1 MNRVV
6 AQLYVQIMCFV
17 QDAVKWYKMGKIKH
31 SLSSIT
37 RPYSLSFQDIVEE
50 IAEASRNVDK
60 EAAAASRAE
69 IRGLHMQVLHL
80 SEISKS
86 RFCSSKFTTWQVAHS
101 VIVNFDRQLSMS
113 TNISNYLAGQAQ
125 WIQSS
130 QMAQIKSLK
139 SIASLPSSV
148 GSLDFCRSLRN
159 RRKTPAL
166 MDENEIAK
174 LQWWHNSQEAPSTL
188 SAQARGLRT
197 GSTDFAVDYVDILRA
212 NSIPVVWIVPHTN
225 IFDEKVCSLS
235 DILLVLVMQI
245 LEVNPRVLAEGNFP
259 VTIPHFQDIESQ
271 ESEAA
276 ERSFD
281 LLARC
286 LAGIDHLYI
295 VVDMTLINA
304 IVNDNSTR
312 ANAFLTHLQLILSS
326 RPSVKLVL
334 ASWRSVRDLSNQD
347 LESIYQINIDGQ
359 LAGLSRQRV
368 NRSSRALA
376 IGQTAL
382 QRFLH

>member
-1 MNRVV
+1 
-6 AQLYVQIMCFV
+6 
-17 QDAVKWYKMGKIKH
+17 
-31 SLSSIT
+31 
-37 RPYSLSFQDIVEE
+37 
-50 IAEASRNVDK
+50 
-60 EAAAASRAE
+60 
-69 IRGLHMQVLHL
+69 MQVLHL
-80 SEISKS
+80 SEISKM
-86 RFCSSKFTTWQVAHS
+86 
-101 VIVNFDRQLSMS
+101 NFDRQLSMS
-113 TNISNYLAGQAQ
+113 TNISNHLAGQAE

-130 QMAQIKSLK
+130 QMAQIRSLK
-139 SIASLPSSV
+139 IIAGLPSSV

-174 LQWWHNSQEAPSTL
+174 LQWWYSSREAPSTL
-188 SAQARGLRT
+188 NAQARRLRT

-245 LEVNPRVLAEGNFP
+245 LEVSPRVLAEGNFP
-259 VTIPHFQDIESQ
+259 VMIPHFQDIGSQ

-276 ERSFD
+276 ERTFE

-286 LAGIDHLYI
+286 LAGIYHLYI

-304 IVNDNSTR
+304 VVNDNSTR
-312 ANAFLTHLQLILSS
+312 ANAFLMRLRLMLSS
-326 RPSVKLVL
+326 RPGVKLVL
-334 ASWRSVRDLSNQD
+334 ASWRPVRGLSNQD
-347 LESIYQINIDGQ
+347 SESIYQINIHGR
-359 LAGLSRQRV
+359 LAGLSKQRV
-368 NRSSRALA
+368 NRSSRTLA

-382 QRFLH
+382 RRFLY